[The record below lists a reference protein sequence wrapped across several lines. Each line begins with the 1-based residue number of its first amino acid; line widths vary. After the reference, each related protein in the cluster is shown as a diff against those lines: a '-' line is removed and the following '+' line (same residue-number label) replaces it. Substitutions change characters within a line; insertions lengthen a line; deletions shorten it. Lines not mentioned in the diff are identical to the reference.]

1 MVYTANH
8 AVIVHHI
15 FTPWLDVILRETQTH
30 DKDADRRIIILYHT
44 RVRSLSSFI
53 TVLLSKIFSTEIS
66 DYIFKVNKRNNF
78 FRQIATQVGLLF
90 LLPKYIIN
98 FSPPPNLLVGRVAQ
112 SV

>member
-53 TVLLSKIFSTEIS
+53 TVLLSKIFSTGIS
-66 DYIFKVNKRNNF
+66 DYILTKGTISSDRLPHKLAFSFCYRN
-78 FRQIATQVGLLF
+78 T
-90 LLPKYIIN
+90 
-98 FSPPPNLLVGRVAQ
+98 
-112 SV
+112 